1 VKCFEA
7 IRVTKKM
14 IDFAEKVIGTA
25 NVLFTC
31 HAVDFRL
38 KTLEEFL
45 APPPLCCLDILPFSF
60 LLLTKCGWRL

>member
-1 VKCFEA
+1 
-7 IRVTKKM
+7 M

-31 HAVDFRL
+31 HAVDFLL